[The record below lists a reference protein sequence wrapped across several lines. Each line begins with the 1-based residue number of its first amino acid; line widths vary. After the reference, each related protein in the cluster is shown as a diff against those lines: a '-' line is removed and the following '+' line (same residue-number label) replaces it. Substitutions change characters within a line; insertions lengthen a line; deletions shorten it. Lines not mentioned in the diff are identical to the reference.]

1 MDMLES
7 RVTEHTCVSSLLR
20 AVIINVRN
28 LEPYEVARVSA
39 EFIAYSFGVPWPLPA
54 VPHLNIKN
62 RNIPLQFIF
71 PRLVAY
77 GTQMPGDRAG
87 KQQ

>member
-1 MDMLES
+1 M
-7 RVTEHTCVSSLLR
+7 
-20 AVIINVRN
+20 
-28 LEPYEVARVSA
+28 ARVSP
-39 EFIAYSFGVPWPLPA
+39 EFIAYSLGVPWPLPA
-54 VPHLNIKN
+54 VPHLDKEN

-77 GTQMPGDRAG
+77 GTQMPGDKAG

>member
-1 MDMLES
+1 M
-7 RVTEHTCVSSLLR
+7 
-20 AVIINVRN
+20 
-28 LEPYEVARVSA
+28 ARVSP

-54 VPHLNIKN
+54 VPHLDKEN

-77 GTQMPGDRAG
+77 GTQMPGDKAG